1 MYQLTV
7 KSAYAYVRRALDELT
22 TAEDIGMLADLDS
35 VDLHRLVE
43 GFVVEAAYKVQSM
56 APNTMLEGKNVTLG
70 DTFSIQSINDGAV
83 TIRAEKPI
91 MRLLSLRSRDSLMTV
106 TQMVAEDSPQGR
118 MQLNKYTRGVS
129 DDPVLVLMKRW
140 HGDHM
145 PRMTY
150 YTTSTNEIDEI
161 DFDIEYLPYPM
172 LNEGVVEISPRVEYA
187 VLNQIVAMVLDSLRE
202 SEQAEMFRNKVK
214 EYLGG

>member
-1 MYQLTV
+1 
-7 KSAYAYVRRALDELT
+7 
-22 TAEDIGMLADLDS
+22 
-35 VDLHRLVE
+35 
-43 GFVVEAAYKVQSM
+43 
-56 APNTMLEGKNVTLG
+56 
-70 DTFSIQSINDGAV
+70 
-83 TIRAEKPI
+83 
-91 MRLLSLRSRDSLMTV
+91 
-106 TQMVAEDSPQGR
+106 
-118 MQLNKYTRGVS
+118 
-129 DDPVLVLMKRW
+129 
-140 HGDHM
+140 M
-145 PRMTY
+145 PRITY